1 MFRVLLYVLFLAL
14 SSLSASAQY
23 MMEAKQPDFYSF
35 SKPAEQKLTS
45 EAVNLVAPEYR
56 NHPEYAKNP
65 YNTPCENCT
74 ELIDRR
80 KIDERYFVENGT
92 NGQTFY
98 TQTSYGPMHM
108 PDEFGNLVTIDPRI
122 SETGSGV
129 FEAEHQL
136 FPVKIDVLNHFASL
150 ETAGQ
155 EFKFNTALELLH
167 KNVSGEL
174 NSLGEANWTNYT
186 AGDDGI
192 KVFDV
197 WQGIDMEIRT
207 LKGKV
212 KTNFIIKE
220 KFLFEIGWLIIKDK
234 LEYGDNLKPNIPFT
248 KQSENN
254 FFDKEI
260 SLSDKAGN
268 EHYSISR
275 AFAFDAN
282 NQGEKQ
288 NYYLNYELKE
298 DHDLLIYI
306 PLQWLNSDE
315 RIYPVTIDPLVT
327 GTNNVAMSTI
337 LAPRWGGSVCPAMG
351 TGCQYPLVTP
361 VPANCTITNIL
372 FSFSYNALGTCWVNQ
387 AAFYID
393 IGACRSPAPGGIWTC
408 SNPGNNPGACNGY
421 NYQILPQVSA
431 CIPLPQCAPY
441 NLTFTMTFFSC
452 NPLNGATCSNNG
464 NNCIVAAD
472 NWTMTIQG
480 KTVEIP
486 SNPANQTI
494 CVGGSANITANASFG
509 VSPYTYLWSPGGM
522 TTTTITVT
530 PATTTTYSVIVT
542 DACAQKDTATSTV
555 TVTQNVN
562 PGFTITPN
570 PVCAG
575 QPVAIVGLGA
585 GPNSAYDWLFPS
597 STTPTFNNNKNPPAV
612 TYNTA
617 GTYNITLNYA
627 QGACIFPLVQT
638 IDVTP
643 NGGAPSVTVAANPAG
658 AICAGTS
665 VTFTATP
672 TNGGG
677 VPTYQWQVN
686 GVNAGSGGATYTT
699 STLTNGD
706 AVTVIMTSSSTCVSP
721 ATGTSTAIIMVIN
734 PVVVPSVTI
743 AANPAG
749 AICAGTSV
757 TFTATPTN
765 GGGVPTYQWQVNG
778 VNAGGGGATFTSNSL
793 NNGDVVRVIM
803 TSNATCASPTTAT
816 SNTITITINP
826 PVVPSVS
833 ITANPNTPVCP
844 GTSITF
850 TVTPTNGG
858 GAPTYQW
865 QVNGVNAGSGGAT
878 FTTTTLN
885 NGDVVHVIMT
895 SNATCVSPAT
905 ATSNNITVSILPASV
920 PSVSIAA
927 NPAGPICAGTSITF
941 TATPTNGGGAPTY
954 QWQVNGTNAGTGAA
968 FTSSSLNN
976 NDAVTVV
983 MTSNATC
990 ASPPTAT
997 SNTITISVT
1006 TNLVPSVSIAANPA
1020 GIVCTGTNVTFTATP
1035 TNGGNTPTYQ
1045 WTVNGTNSGTGATF
1059 TSTTLNNN
1067 DVVAVVMTSNAS
1079 CVSTPTATSN
1089 AINMLVLPIVAP
1101 TVSITANPAGAIC
1114 AGASVTFTATPTN
1127 GGVPTYQWQVNGTNS
1142 GTGATVTSTSLNNGD
1157 NVTVIMTSN
1166 AACVSP
1172 NTATSNTI
1180 TMSVTPTVTP
1190 SVTVAAVPSGQI
1202 CTGTSVTF
1210 TATPTNGG
1218 GAPSYQ
1224 WQVNGTNAGTG
1235 ATFTSASLND
1245 NDVVTVT
1252 MTSNATCASPATA
1265 SSAPVTMDVSTT
1277 VVPSISIAAAPSN
1290 SICSGTNVTFTPTT
1304 SGGGNGPTYQWT
1316 VNGVNA
1322 GTNPTFSSSTL
1333 NDNDVIEVVMTSA
1346 STCATPQTATS
1357 NQVVMT
1363 VDQVV
1368 TPSVSIADFPSG
1380 PQCAGTNITITPTPV
1395 NEGTNPIFEW
1405 FINGISSGNPT
1416 LLSSSSFND
1425 GDVISVILTS
1435 DAVCATPVTAASNS
1449 ITIAIDQVINPSVT
1463 VAAVPA
1469 GTICFGEQVTFTAT
1483 PSSAGANPTYQWTVN
1498 GTNAGT
1504 GDTFSSSSLN
1514 DGDAVVVTLTSS
1526 SPCANPTSAASTP
1539 ITADV
1544 NTFVTPSVTI
1554 VASPSGP
1561 VCTGATVTFTASGTN
1576 GGSAAAYQWQI
1587 NGVNVGTGTTF
1598 SSSTFNEGDVVF
1610 VILTS
1615 SEPCTNGNPATSNQ
1629 IVMTLALP
1637 IIVTAS
1643 DDITV
1648 CSSAPISLDAQATG
1662 GDGIYSYTWNNGAG
1676 NGSTVSVNPAQ
1687 TTTYSVTVS
1696 DQCGST
1702 PASDDI
1708 TVTVNQPVA
1717 SFAFSPELPD
1727 MNDSEVRFENQS
1739 QGGIDYF
1746 WDFGD
1751 GTTSTDVNPVHNFG
1765 SPGDYTVTLTVTSS
1779 GGCVETTTYI
1789 ITVDDV
1795 MAFWVPS
1802 AFTPNGDGL
1811 NDTFFMNGTMD
1822 KPYVM
1827 RVYNRLGSEIYFTD
1841 NSVPWNGGI
1850 FNVGD
1855 VVQNG
1860 VYVYE
1865 IDLDDSD
1872 FKGKT
1877 LVGRVN
1883 VIRDGR

>member
-1 MFRVLLYVLFLAL
+1 MFRVLFSVLLLVLA
-14 SSLSASAQY
+14 SLSTSAQY

-45 EAVNLVAPEYR
+45 EAINLVAPEYR

-65 YNTPCENCT
+65 YNAPCENCT

-92 NGQTFY
+92 NGQIFY
-98 TQTSYGPMHM
+98 VQKSYGPLHVT
-108 PDEFGNLVTIDPRI
+108 DNTGNLLSLDARLTSTAPGIFTAENQHFPIRIDA
-122 SETGSGV
+122 V
-129 FEAEHQL
+129 
-136 FPVKIDVLNHFASL
+136 NHFASIK
-150 ETAGQ
+150 TPGH
-155 EFKFNTALELLH
+155 EFKFNTALQLLH
-167 KNVSGEL
+167 KDTDGTL
-174 NSLGEANWTNYT
+174 TMLGESNWTNYS

-197 WQGIDMEIRT
+197 WPGIDMTIQAMQ
-207 LKGKV
+207 GQV
-212 KTNFIIKE
+212 KTNFIVNARLP
-220 KFLFEIGWLIIKDK
+220 FTGGSLIVKDK
-234 LEYGDNLKPNIPFT
+234 LDY
-248 KQSENN
+248 
-254 FFDKEI
+254 
-260 SLSDKAGN
+260 AGN
-268 EHYSISR
+268 LNVNWSLATQTGENLFDGIASFYDNEGQEYYTIGR
-275 AFAFDAN
+275 AFMRDASDADEAFFLSYQLTD
-282 NQGEKQ
+282 EK
-288 NYYLNYELKE
+288 EFSIFVPV
-298 DHDLLIYI
+298 D
-306 PLQWLNSDE
+306 WLNEES
-315 RIYPVTIDPLVT
+315 RVYPVTIDPLVSASNTLPQASIT
-327 GTNNVAMSTI
+327 GSGDGLGWTN
-337 LAPRWGGSVCPAMG
+337 GCP
-351 TGCQYPLVTP
+351 YPITVP
-361 VPANCTITNIL
+361 VPANCTVTDIL
-372 FSFSYNALGTCWVNQ
+372 WTFNYNAIGTCLRNQ
-387 AAFYID
+387 GAVDFQL
-393 IGACRSPAPGGIWTC
+393 GACRSPDQSGFYWYC
-408 SNPGNNPGACNGY
+408 NNPTGGACNG
-421 NYQILPQVSA
+421 NNISIFTDVDP
-431 CIPLPQCAPY
+431 CIPNPQCASY
-441 NLTFTMTFFSC
+441 NLSLTMNFYRNNPSGGNTC
-452 NPLNGATCSNNG
+452 NNL
-464 NNCIVAAD
+464 CIAAGSP
-472 NWTMTIQG
+472 WTVTIQG
-480 KTVEIP
+480 RTVEIP
-486 SNPANQTI
+486 TITANQTI
-494 CVGGSANITANASFG
+494 CVGNSATITASGNYG
-509 VSPYTYLWSPGGM
+509 VPPYTYSWSNGATG
-522 TTTTITVT
+522 TSITVT
-530 PATTTTYSVIVT
+530 PNTNTTYTATIT
-542 DACAQKDTATSTV
+542 DACNQTATASSTV

-575 QPVAIVGLGA
+575 QPVTIAGLGA

-597 STTPTFNNNKNPPAV
+597 STTPVFNNNKNPPAV

-677 VPTYQWQVN
+677 APTYQWQVN
-686 GVNAGSGGATYTT
+686 GVNAGSGGATFTT

-734 PVVVPSVTI
+734 PAVVPSVTI

-765 GGGVPTYQWQVNG
+765 GGGAPTYQWQVNG
-778 VNAGGGGATFTSNSL
+778 VNAGSGGATFTTSSL

-803 TSNATCASPTTAT
+803 TSNANCASPTTAT
-816 SNTITITINP
+816 SNAITITVNP

-850 TVTPTNGG
+850 TATPTNGG

-878 FTTTTLN
+878 FTTTTLTD
-885 NGDVVHVIMT
+885 GDVVRVIMT
-895 SNATCVSPAT
+895 SNATCVSPTT
-905 ATSNNITVSILPASV
+905 ATSNTITVSILPASV
-920 PSVSIAA
+920 PSVSITA

-954 QWQVNGTNAGTGAA
+954 QWQVNGTNAGTGAT

-990 ASPPTAT
+990 ASPPNAT

-1006 TNLVPSVSIAANPA
+1006 TNLVPSVSIAANPTGIICA
-1020 GIVCTGTNVTFTATP
+1020 GTSVTFTATP
-1035 TNGGNTPTYQ
+1035 TNGGNAPTYQ

-1059 TSTTLNNN
+1059 TSTTLSNN
-1067 DVVAVVMTSNAS
+1067 DVVAVVMTSNAT

-1089 AINMLVLPIVAP
+1089 SINMLVLPIVAP
-1101 TVSITANPAGAIC
+1101 TVSIAANPAGSIC

-1142 GTGATVTSTSLNNGD
+1142 GTGATFTSTSLNNGD
-1157 NVTVIMTSN
+1157 NVTVVMTSN

-1180 TMSVTPTVTP
+1180 TMTVTPTVTP

-1218 GAPSYQ
+1218 GAPTYQ

-1235 ATFTSASLND
+1235 VTFTSASLND

-1290 SICSGTNVTFTPTT
+1290 VICSGTNVTFTPTT

-1368 TPSVSIADFPSG
+1368 TPSVTIADSPSG
-1380 PQCAGTNITITPTPV
+1380 PQCAGTSITITPTPV
-1395 NEGTNPIFEW
+1395 NEGTNPVYEW
-1405 FINGISSGNPT
+1405 FINGVSSGNT
-1416 LLSSSSFND
+1416 ALLTSSSFSD
-1425 GDVISVILTS
+1425 GDVVSVTLTS
-1435 DAVCATPVTAASNS
+1435 DAVCATPTTAASNS

-1514 DGDAVVVTLTSS
+1514 DGDVVVVTLTSA
-1526 SPCANPTSAASTP
+1526 SPCANPTSATSTP
-1539 ITADV
+1539 IIADV
-1544 NTFVTPSVTI
+1544 NAYVTPSVTI

-1598 SSSTFNEGDVVF
+1598 SSSSFNEGDVVF
-1610 VILTS
+1610 AILTS

-1629 IVMTLALP
+1629 IVMTLAQP
-1637 IIVTAS
+1637 IAVIAS

-1648 CSSAPISLDAQATG
+1648 CSSSPISLDAQATG

-1702 PASDDI
+1702 PASDDV

-1717 SFAFSPELPD
+1717 SFGFTPELPD

-1739 QGGIDYF
+1739 QGGVDYF

-1751 GTTSTDVNPVHNFG
+1751 GTTSTDINPVHNFG
-1765 SPGDYTVTLTVTSS
+1765 SPGDYTVTLTVTSA
-1779 GGCVETTTYI
+1779 GGCVETTTYV

-1841 NSVPWNGGI
+1841 NSVPWNGAI

-1877 LVGRVN
+1877 VVGRVT

>member
-1 MFRVLLYVLFLAL
+1 MITKVRNTILLAERLCAMLDDADEPFFLSYQL
-14 SSLSASAQY
+14 TD
-23 MMEAKQPDFYSF
+23 EKEF
-35 SKPAEQKLTS
+35 S
-45 EAVNLVAPEYR
+45 
-56 NHPEYAKNP
+56 
-65 YNTPCENCT
+65 
-74 ELIDRR
+74 I
-80 KIDERYFVENGT
+80 FV
-92 NGQTFY
+92 
-98 TQTSYGPMHM
+98 
-108 PDEFGNLVTIDPRI
+108 
-122 SETGSGV
+122 
-129 FEAEHQL
+129 
-136 FPVKIDVLNHFASL
+136 PVD
-150 ETAGQ
+150 
-155 EFKFNTALELLH
+155 
-167 KNVSGEL
+167 
-174 NSLGEANWTNYT
+174 
-186 AGDDGI
+186 
-192 KVFDV
+192 
-197 WQGIDMEIRT
+197 
-207 LKGKV
+207 
-212 KTNFIIKE
+212 
-220 KFLFEIGWLIIKDK
+220 
-234 LEYGDNLKPNIPFT
+234 
-248 KQSENN
+248 
-254 FFDKEI
+254 
-260 SLSDKAGN
+260 
-268 EHYSISR
+268 
-275 AFAFDAN
+275 
-282 NQGEKQ
+282 
-288 NYYLNYELKE
+288 
-298 DHDLLIYI
+298 
-306 PLQWLNSDE
+306 WLNAE
-315 RIYPVTIDPLVT
+315 NRVYPVTIDPLVSASNTLPQASIT
-327 GTNNVAMSTI
+327 GSGDGLGWTN
-337 LAPRWGGSVCPAMG
+337 GCP
-351 TGCQYPLVTP
+351 YPITVP
-361 VPANCTITNIL
+361 VPANCTVTDIQWTFN
-372 FSFSYNALGTCWVNQ
+372 YNAIGTCLRNQ
-387 AAFYID
+387 GAVDFQL
-393 IGACRSPAPGGIWTC
+393 GACRSPDQTGFYWYC
-408 SNPGNNPGACNGY
+408 NNPTGGACNG
-421 NYQILPQVSA
+421 NNISIFSDVDP
-431 CIPLPQCAPY
+431 CIPNPQCASY
-441 NLTFTMTFFSC
+441 NLSLSMNFYRNNPSGGNTC
-452 NPLNGATCSNNG
+452 NNL
-464 NNCIVAAD
+464 CIASGSP
-472 NWTMTIQG
+472 WTVTVIG
-480 KTVEIP
+480 RTVEIP
-486 SNPANQTI
+486 TITGNQTI
-494 CVGGSANITANASFG
+494 CVGNSATVTASGNYG
-509 VSPYTYLWSPGGM
+509 VPPYTYAWSNGATG
-522 TTTTITVT
+522 TSITVT
-530 PATTTTYSVIVT
+530 PNTTTTYTATIT
-542 DACAQKDTATSTV
+542 DACNQTATASSTV
-555 TVTQNVN
+555 TVTQNTN

-575 QPVAIVGLGA
+575 QPVSIAGLGA
-585 GPNSAYDWLFPS
+585 GPSSAYDWLFPS
-597 STTPTFNNNKNPPAV
+597 STTPTVNNNKTPSV

-677 VPTYQWQVN
+677 APTYQWQVN
-686 GVNAGSGGATYTT
+686 GVNAGSGGATFTT

-721 ATGTSTAIIMVIN
+721 ATGTSTAIVMVVN
-734 PVVVPSVTI
+734 PAVVPSVTI

-765 GGGVPTYQWQVNG
+765 GGGAPTYQWQVNG

-816 SNTITITINP
+816 SNTITITVNP

-844 GTSITF
+844 GASITF
-850 TVTPTNGG
+850 TATPTNGG

-878 FTTTTLN
+878 FTTTTLTD
-885 NGDVVHVIMT
+885 GDVVRVIMT
-895 SNATCVSPAT
+895 SNATCVSPTT
-905 ATSNNITVSILPASV
+905 ATSNTITVSILPASV
-920 PSVSIAA
+920 PSVSITA

-954 QWQVNGTNAGTGAA
+954 QWQVNGTNAGTGAT

-1020 GIVCTGTNVTFTATP
+1020 GIICAGTSVTFTATP
-1035 TNGGNTPTYQ
+1035 TNGGNAPTYQ

-1059 TSTTLNNN
+1059 TSTILNNN
-1067 DVVAVVMTSNAS
+1067 DAVAVVMTSNAT

-1089 AINMLVLPIVAP
+1089 TINMLVLPIVAP
-1101 TVSITANPAGAIC
+1101 TVSITANPAGSIC

-1127 GGVPTYQWQVNGTNS
+1127 GGTPTYQWQVNGTNS
-1142 GTGATVTSTSLNNGD
+1142 GTGATFTSTSLNNGD

-1180 TMSVTPTVTP
+1180 TMVVTPTVTP

-1290 SICSGTNVTFTPTT
+1290 IICSGTNVTFTPTT

-1316 VNGVNA
+1316 LNGVNA
-1322 GTNPTFSSSTL
+1322 GTNPTFSSATL

-1368 TPSVSIADFPSG
+1368 TPSVTIADLPSG

-1395 NEGTNPIFEW
+1395 NEGNNPVYEW
-1405 FINGISSGNPT
+1405 FINGVSSGNPAV
-1416 LLSSSSFND
+1416 LSSSSFND

-1463 VAAVPA
+1463 VAALPA
-1469 GTICFGEQVTFTAT
+1469 GTICAGEQVTFTAT

-1498 GTNAGT
+1498 GINAGT
-1504 GDTFSSSSLN
+1504 GDTFSTSSLN
-1514 DGDAVVVTLTSS
+1514 DGDVVVVTLTSS
-1526 SPCANPTSAASTP
+1526 SPCANPTTATSTP

-1544 NTFVTPSVTI
+1544 NTYVTPSVTI

-1561 VCTGATVTFTASGTN
+1561 VCIGATVTFTASGTN

-1629 IVMTLALP
+1629 IVMTLAQP
-1637 IIVTAS
+1637 IAVTAS
-1643 DDITV
+1643 DDVTV

-1687 TTTYSVTVS
+1687 TTTYTVTVS

-1702 PASDDI
+1702 PASDDV

-1717 SFAFSPELPD
+1717 SFGFTPEQPD

-1739 QGGIDYF
+1739 EGGVDYF

-1751 GTTSTDVNPVHNFG
+1751 GTTSTDINPVHNFG
-1765 SPGDYTVTLTVTSS
+1765 SPGDYTVTLTVTSA

-1841 NSVPWNGGI
+1841 NSVPWNGAI

-1877 LVGRVN
+1877 VVGRVTL
-1883 VIRDGR
+1883 IRDGR